1 MKWAEIIE
9 FEKSNVQKLE
19 DPAPGQPTSQL
30 HARVKHVRVGVCPS
44 RNSAVL
50 ARIAHWHESEGRLD
64 EADVQQRARDASR
77 TVPFSP
83 LRMLT

>member
-30 HARVKHVRVGVCPS
+30 HARVKHAYELAGLS
-44 RNSAVL
+44 LGRNSAVL
-50 ARIAHWHESEGRLD
+50 ARI
-64 EADVQQRARDASR
+64 RALARERR
-77 TVPFSP
+77 T
-83 LRMLT
+83 LG